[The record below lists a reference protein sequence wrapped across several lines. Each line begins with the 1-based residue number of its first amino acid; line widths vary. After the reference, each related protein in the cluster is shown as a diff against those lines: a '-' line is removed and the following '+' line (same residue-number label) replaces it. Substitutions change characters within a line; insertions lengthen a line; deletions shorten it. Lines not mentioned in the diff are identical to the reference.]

1 VGRLEHLNFMPTGE
15 PNFILYAQHGWAD
28 NHQAIAALAK
38 SVATEGT
45 KIIAPDLGYARTWL
59 RIETLIQ
66 TVETVATET
75 IAKYPGVPIRIIGH
89 SMGGLVWLEVLN
101 RHPEWWS
108 LIDSL
113 VLVASPVG
121 GADLARIFDPLG
133 LGIGIAKDLGADRRA
148 IAEKIAATIPTLA
161 IVGDV
166 DGGSDGTITV
176 GTARFRFAQVV
187 YLPGLSHE
195 ALRNHPSVAAA
206 ISRFWEQREALPDL
220 DPEVD
225 RLIQQLQAVPGMTDA
240 HQRDFY
246 KATVFLECKNGVTIR
261 VWKNPM
267 GIDHVFVV
275 CPKGQCLYG
284 GFVGWIHAKD
294 LQRVLERIKQD
305 GCTTPEQNTV

>member
-1 VGRLEHLNFMPTGE
+1 MPTGE
-15 PNFILYAQHGWAD
+15 PDFILYAQHGWAD

-45 KIIAPDLGYARTWL
+45 KIIAPDLGYTQTWL
-59 RIETLIQ
+59 RIETLVQ
-66 TVETVATET
+66 TVEKIATENIT
-75 IAKYPGVPIRIIGH
+75 KYPGVPIRIIGH

-121 GADLARIFDPLG
+121 GADIARIFDPLG

-148 IAEKIAATIPTLA
+148 IAEKIAATIPTLV

-176 GTARFRFAQVV
+176 GTAKFRSAHPV
-187 YLPGLSHE
+187 YLPGLSHG
-195 ALRNHPSVAAA
+195 ALKNHPSVAAA
-206 ISRFWEQREALPDL
+206 ISRFWEQKESLPDL
-220 DPEVD
+220 DLEVD

-246 KATVFLECKNGVTIR
+246 KAAVFLECKNGVTIR
-261 VWKNPM
+261 TWKNPV
-267 GIDHVFVV
+267 GVDHVFVV
-275 CPKGQCLYG
+275 CPKGQYLYG
-284 GFVGWIHAKD
+284 GFVGWLHAKD
-294 LQRVLERIKQD
+294 LQRVLEQIKQD

>member
-1 VGRLEHLNFMPTGE
+1 MPTGE

-121 GADLARIFDPLG
+121 GADIARIFDPLG

-148 IAEKIAATIPTLA
+148 IAEKIAATIPTLV

-176 GTARFRFAQVV
+176 GTAKFRSAHPV
-187 YLPGLSHE
+187 YLPGLSHG
-195 ALRNHPSVAAA
+195 ALKNHPSVAAA
-206 ISRFWEQREALPDL
+206 ISRFWEQKESLPDL
-220 DPEVD
+220 DLEVD

-246 KATVFLECKNGVTIR
+246 KAAVFLECKNGVTIR
-261 VWKNPM
+261 TWKNPV
-267 GIDHVFVV
+267 GVDHVFVV
-275 CPKGQCLYG
+275 CPKGQYLYG
-284 GFVGWIHAKD
+284 GFVGWLHAKD
-294 LQRVLERIKQD
+294 LQRVLEQIKQD